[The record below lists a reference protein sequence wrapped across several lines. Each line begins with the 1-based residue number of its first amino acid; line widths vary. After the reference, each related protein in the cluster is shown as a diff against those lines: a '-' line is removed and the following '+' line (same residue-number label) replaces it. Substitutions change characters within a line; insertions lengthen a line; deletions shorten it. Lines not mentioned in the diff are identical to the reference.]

1 MSAFVGGRPPPRERA
16 GTPPREKLGISDY
29 AGGPDP
35 VHGLDAPHP
44 GWDKDI
50 FRKRPALPPRDRP
63 PLPTDDDWAKEQA
76 RHQRRMQLMRMQGDC
91 NRQERRMY
99 IWWTIAAVLGA
110 LALIGSML

>member
-1 MSAFVGGRPPPRERA
+1 MSAVMGSGPRDRK
-16 GTPPREKLGISDY
+16 KLGISDY

-35 VHGLDAPHP
+35 VHGLDAP
-44 GWDKDI
+44 
-50 FRKRPALPPRDRP
+50 RPNWRLDA
-63 PLPTDDDWAKEQA
+63 DWAQEQA

-99 IWWTIAAVLGA
+99 IWWTVAAVLGV